1 LSGLH
6 QLEVSECRSPNSG
19 ERRAGPVDILLL
31 HYTGMPDADQ
41 ALAWLCDPQSGVS
54 CHYFVHEDGRIVRL
68 VDESSRAWHAG
79 ESCWAGERDI
89 NSRSIGIEIANYGHA
104 SLPDPAVND
113 QALLPPFPDQQI
125 EAVIA
130 LCRDI
135 LSRYTIPP
143 QRVLAHSDVAPARKA
158 DPGEAF
164 PWARLA
170 AAGIGHWSDP
180 EPVGG
185 GRFLSMG
192 DSGEPVEAL
201 QAMLALYGYDL
212 GISDRF
218 DEATKEVVTAF
229 QRHFRP
235 QRVDGVA
242 DTSTVK
248 TLHEL
253 ISTLP

>member
-1 LSGLH
+1 VSGIGKPP
-6 QLEVSECRSPNSG
+6 VSDCPSPNSG
-19 ERRAGPVDILLL
+19 ERRTGPVDILLL

-41 ALAWLCDPQSGVS
+41 ALGWLCNPESRVS
-54 CHYFVHEDGRIVRL
+54 CHYFVHEDGRILRL
-68 VDESSRAWHAG
+68 VDEASRAWHAG

-89 NSRSIGIEIANYGHA
+89 NSRSIGIEIANHGHA
-104 SLPDPAVND
+104 ALADPATND
-113 QALLPPFPDQQI
+113 CTLLPPFPDPQI
-125 EAVIA
+125 DALIA

-135 LSRYTIPP
+135 LSRHDIPP
-143 QRVLAHSDVAPARKA
+143 QRVLGHSDVAPARKA

-170 AAGIGHWSDP
+170 AAGIGHWIEP

-185 GRFLSMG
+185 GHFMSLG

-201 QAMLALYGYDL
+201 QAMLALYGYEL
-212 GISDRF
+212 EISGRY
-218 DEATKEVVTAF
+218 DEATKQVVTAF

-235 QRVDGVA
+235 RRVDGIA

-248 TLHEL
+248 TLHGL
-253 ISTLP
+253 ISTLR